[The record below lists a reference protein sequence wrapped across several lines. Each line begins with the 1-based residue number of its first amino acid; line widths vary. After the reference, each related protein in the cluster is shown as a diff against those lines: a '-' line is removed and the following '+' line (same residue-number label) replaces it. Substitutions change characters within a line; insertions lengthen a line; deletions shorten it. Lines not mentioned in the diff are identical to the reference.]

1 MALETQSLGEQK
13 RGDYFAFY
21 ADLTDASLAPIVLSA
36 DLISS
41 QIRDRVGTL
50 IDDLEISTDSV
61 PGRYLIEK
69 GDTKSWPI
77 GDLEIDI
84 EMLIDGKPLSTPT
97 FTVKIVRDVTQNA

>member
-1 MALETQSLGEQK
+1 MAVETQSLGDQK

-21 ADLTDASLAPIVLSA
+21 ANLTDALDAPIVLSA

-41 QIRDRVGTL
+41 QIRDSMGQL
-50 IDDLEISTDSV
+50 IDDLDISADPV

-69 GDTKSWPI
+69 DDTKTWPI
-77 GDLEIDI
+77 GTLEIDL

-97 FTVKIVRDVTQNA
+97 FTVRIVRDVTQNA